1 MKKRYCLFPQL
12 LIRCSSCV
20 SARGIVLG
28 CLLLLGHFTFSQS
41 NVKLHQVKLKWKL
54 GDQKIVHTKSSTKV
68 FIKDSLYNNT
78 EAVGNY
84 RIKVIDTVKY
94 YTLLYASEP
103 NAIDIETKSAV
114 TKVDSVVTSFANIIK
129 KIEKETQSFQYKL
142 LVDKK
147 TGLAVKVKNSEEFL
161 KTVEQIT
168 ATMIAELGEKLQ
180 KSSMQIDSAKQKINA
195 YFKLAEPKILET
207 MINQFN
213 YLMQPYSFEFP
224 YNATIS
230 QKAMVHDVNAVGGFG
245 GVEMPATLT
254 ISSKKSNSILT
265 IQTDTDYD
273 KDFLLT
279 QIKKKYKNMSKLTTS
294 DIFLSE
300 KEEATFTATSGWI
313 ISHKSDVVFSTKEV
327 KVVSGTIV
335 SFR

>member
-1 MKKRYCLFPQL
+1 MKKRYCLFPPL
-12 LIRCSSCV
+12 LVTRRSGV
-20 SARGIVLG
+20 TARGTFIV
-28 CLLLLGHFTFSQS
+28 CLLLLGHFTFGQS

-54 GDQKIVHTKSSTKV
+54 GDQKIVHTQSSTKI

-78 EAVGNY
+78 EAIGNY

-103 NAIDIETKSAV
+103 NALDIETKSTV
-114 TKVDSVVTSFANIIK
+114 PKVDSVITSFANIIK

-168 ATMIAELGEKLQ
+168 ATMIAELGEKLK
-180 KSSMQIDSAKQKINA
+180 KSSMQIDSAKQKVNA
-195 YFKLAEPKILET
+195 YFKLTAPKILET

-213 YLMQPYSFEFP
+213 YFMQPYSYEFP

-230 QKAMVHDVNAVGGFG
+230 QKAKLHNVNALGEFG
-245 GVEMPATLT
+245 DVEVPATLT
-254 ISSKKSNSILT
+254 ISSKKRDNILT
-265 IQTDTDYD
+265 IKTDTDYD
-273 KDFLLT
+273 KGFM
-279 QIKKKYKNMSKLTTS
+279 Y
-294 DIFLSE
+294 
-300 KEEATFTATSGWI
+300 G
-313 ISHKSDVVFSTKEV
+313 
-327 KVVSGTIV
+327 
-335 SFR
+335 

>member
-1 MKKRYCLFPQL
+1 MKQQYYSFPPLSVRYK
-12 LIRCSSCV
+12 STV
-20 SARGIVLG
+20 AARSTFVI
-28 CLLLLGHFTFSQS
+28 CLLLLVNVTFGQS
-41 NVKLHQVKLKWKL
+41 NVKLHQVKIKWKL
-54 GDQKIVHTKSSTKV
+54 GDQKIVHTKSSTKI
-68 FIKDSLYNNT
+68 FIKDSLINNT
-78 EAVGNY
+78 EAIGNY

-103 NAIDIETKSAV
+103 NALDIETKS
-114 TKVDSVVTSFANIIK
+114 TGPKVDSVVTSLTNIIK
-129 KIEKETQSFQYKL
+129 KIEKETQSFQYQL

-168 ATMIAELGEKLQ
+168 ASMIAELGEKLQ
-180 KSSMQIDSAKQKINA
+180 KSSMQIDSAKQKVNA

-213 YLMQPYSFEFP
+213 YLMQPYSYEFP

-230 QKAMVHDVNAVGGFG
+230 QKAMVHDVNGLGGFG

-254 ISSKKSNSILT
+254 ISSKKSNNILT

-273 KDFLLT
+273 KELVLA
-279 QIKKKYKNMSKLTTS
+279 QIKKKYKNMGTLTTS

-300 KEEATFTATSGWI
+300 KAEATFTVTSGWI
-313 ISHKSDVVFSTKEV
+313 ISHKSDVVFITKEV
-327 KVVSGTIV
+327 KVVNETVV